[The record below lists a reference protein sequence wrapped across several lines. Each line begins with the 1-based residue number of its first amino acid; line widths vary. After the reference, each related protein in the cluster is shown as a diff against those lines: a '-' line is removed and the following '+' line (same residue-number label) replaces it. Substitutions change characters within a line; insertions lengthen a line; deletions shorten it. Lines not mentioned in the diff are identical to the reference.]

1 MIVMSRE
8 ILASKT
14 IEKNGFEFKL
24 DLLSCADCGMSSFDD
39 KWIRNADGPIQGS
52 NDNFDCTWYDIG
64 SDLTIEQAQEDFDR
78 DNQAFDVHL
87 FVTVSKNGIELIN
100 DPVIGSDYNYSEDED
115 LLLDD
120 LIEYVDFDDYC
131 SQAEAKVFD
140 LIEALKL

>member
-1 MIVMSRE
+1 MSCE

-24 DLLSCADCGMSSFDD
+24 DVLSYADCGMSSFDD
-39 KWIRNADGPIQGS
+39 KWIRDVNGPIQGS
-52 NDNFDCTWYDIG
+52 NDNFDCTWYEIG

-78 DNQAFDVHL
+78 DVQAFDVHL

-100 DPVIGSDYNYSEDED
+100 DPVIGSDYNYCEDAN

-120 LIEYVDFDDYC
+120 LVGYVNFNEYC
-131 SQAEAKVFD
+131 SQAEVKVFE